1 MTQSIAFIGG
11 GNMGFALAA
20 GYLANSADANMDARI
35 TVADPFPDQLARY
48 KDLAIETTTDN
59 REAVADAGT
68 VVLAVKPQILEQV
81 ARDIA
86 PNLDE
91 QLVISVA
98 AGVPIAALEAWL
110 GETTPIVR
118 CMPNTPAFLGRG
130 MTGLVANANVTAE
143 ARSAADAL
151 LRAVGDVEWF
161 ARESDLDTVT
171 ALSGSGPA
179 YFFAMIEAMVDAGVA
194 LGMTRESA
202 LRLTARTAEGA
213 AAMVLEGEDPGVLRV
228 NVTSPGGTTERALSI
243 LQTGGFAQ
251 IVGQAVTGA
260 RDRSVELKEEFGN
273 G

>member
-20 GYLANSADANMDARI
+20 GYLANAKDASI
-35 TVADPFPDQLARY
+35 TVADPMTDQLARFET
-48 KDLAIETTTDN
+48 LPIEVTTDN
-59 REAVADAGT
+59 QHAVAGATT

-81 ARDIA
+81 ARDLA
-86 PNLDE
+86 AHLDG

-98 AGVPIAALEAWL
+98 AGVPIDSLEAWL
-110 GETTPIVR
+110 GATTPIVR
-118 CMPNTPAFLGRG
+118 CMPNTPAFLGKG
-130 MTGLVANANVTAE
+130 MTGLVANKNVTEE
-143 ARSAADAL
+143 ARAAADAL

-161 ARESDLDTVT
+161 TQESDLDTVT

-194 LGMTRESA
+194 LGMTHESA

-213 AAMVLEGEDPGVLRV
+213 AAMVLDGEDPGVLRV

-243 LQTGGFAQ
+243 LQQGDFAQ
-251 IVGQAVTGA
+251 TIGQAVTGA